1 MKRSD
6 EVYASQPAAFAAG
19 QHSGLVVAHVVE
31 GCEGGVGTSV
41 KQLITAQAMDE
52 NIASIHLLADPTRM
66 GDMLR
71 DAAAIP
77 HHYKSS
83 RSPRSILRVSKV
95 VHKQLSDLR
104 PDVVYLH
111 STFPGVYGRLF
122 QTLKKSS
129 WATIYCAHGW
139 AFTQAISPAKKAIY
153 SVIERALT
161 RRTDA
166 IVSISFTEFEAA
178 RAANINLPLHRVI
191 YHGIVQKKLSCAPPV
206 ELSSSGLNIAFI
218 GRFDRQKGLDLLLE
232 AFQDARLQSVTLWI
246 IGVGTLSDGV
256 QKIPDRPN
264 IKLIG
269 WVGNKD
275 IDDYISCFD
284 AIVMPS
290 RWEGFGLV
298 ALETMRN
305 SKPIIASRT
314 GGLAELVID
323 GVNGRLFRSGS
334 VAALREVL
342 IELSPSEL
350 ARMGSMA
357 GAIFSTRFQLD
368 RCYQS
373 WKSLTQEALAIS
385 QLESASVT
393 HKLSSDSMVG
403 SVTTKEAS
411 WIQHP

>member
-1 MKRSD
+1 MKCSD
-6 EVYASQPAAFAAG
+6 EVYASRSPVFVTG
-19 QHSGLVVAHVVE
+19 QHSGLIVAHVVE

-41 KQLITAQAMDE
+41 KQLITAQAMDGS
-52 NIASIHLLADPTRM
+52 IASIHLLADPDRM
-66 GDMLR
+66 GDMLL

-77 HHYKSS
+77 HHYRSS
-83 RSPRSILRVSKV
+83 RSPRSIIRVSKI
-95 VHKQLSDLR
+95 VHKQLSELR

-122 QTLKKSS
+122 QTLKKST

-153 SVIERALT
+153 SAIERALA

-178 RAANINLPLHRVI
+178 LAANIDLPLHRVI
-191 YHGIVQKKLSCAPPV
+191 YHGIVQKKLSCPPTV
-206 ELSSSGLNIAFI
+206 QLSNDGLNIAFI

-232 AFQDARLQSVTLWI
+232 AFQDMRLQSITLWI
-246 IGVGTLSDGV
+246 IGIGTLGDGV
-256 QKIPDRPN
+256 QKIPDQPN

-334 VAALREVL
+334 VAALRDVL

-350 ARMGSMA
+350 TRMGSMA

-373 WKSLTQEALAIS
+373 WKSLTEEALVLA
-385 QLESASVT
+385 QLESPPVR
-393 HKLSSDSMVG
+393 HRLDSDSLVG
-403 SVTTKEAS
+403 AVTAKEAS